1 MPRNL
6 YKETTSLRTILV
18 AIIVGIVGIF
28 MIIAASLWLSEHHN
42 WQTILR
48 ELGGLLFASVAVAIL
63 WELIAKR
70 AFLEELMNAAQIA
83 DDIRDARLLHITTN
97 FGRGINW
104 EKMYGSAKSVVLLCA
119 YGAPWR
125 SYEDLLQEF
134 ALRPSTKI
142 QLMVPDPD
150 DEMILFELARRLDET
165 PDNVKRSI
173 DSTVKEFKA
182 LLAKAPQESKF
193 TISYLSFAPVFSYYL
208 FDNEVV
214 LSLYKHRREY
224 VSQPA
229 FVFERGGTIYDF
241 VMAEHQAILED
252 SAPLVRQVFPSPSS

>member
-6 YKETTSLRTILV
+6 YPEITNLRTLLL
-18 AIIVGIVGIF
+18 ATIVGTLGIF
-28 MIIAASLWLSEHHN
+28 MIIAASLWLSQHPN

-48 ELGGLLFASVAVAIL
+48 ELGGLLFASVAIAML

-97 FGRGINW
+97 FGRGIKW
-104 EKMYGSAKSVVLLCA
+104 EKLYGSAKSVVLLCS

-142 QLMVPDPD
+142 QLMVPDPN
-150 DEMILFELARRLDET
+150 DEKILFELARRLDET
-165 PDNVKRSI
+165 DDNIKRGI
-173 DSTVKEFKA
+173 ESTIREFKS
-182 LLAKAPQESKF
+182 LLAKAPQGKF

-208 FDNEVV
+208 FDNVVV

-229 FVFERGGTIYDF
+229 FVFERGGTLYDF
-241 VMAEHQAILED
+241 VMSEHQAIVED
-252 SAPLVRQVFPSPSS
+252 RAPLVKQIFPPTTS